1 MFSKI
6 LHANDGSVPA
16 FRAFALALDIA
27 KQNTAALHMVCVEEI
42 PYLPEFIEEVREETG
57 VAARRFRSVIQK
69 ARGMAEQHQVN
80 LQAHVQAGHPVRT
93 IVDLANELGVDL
105 LIIGATGHSQLY
117 ERMIGSRADR
127 LVHLASCPVLV
138 VK

>member
-80 LQAHVQAGHPVRT
+80 LQTHVQAGHPVRT
-93 IVDLANELGVDL
+93 IVDLANELGADL

>member
-6 LHANDGSVPA
+6 LQANDGSVPA

-80 LQAHVQAGHPVRT
+80 LQTHVQAGHPVRT
-93 IVDLANELGVDL
+93 IVDLANELGADL

>member
-6 LHANDGSVPA
+6 LLTNDGSVPA

-57 VAARRFRSVIQK
+57 SPRAAST
-69 ARGMAEQHQVN
+69 A
-80 LQAHVQAGHPVRT
+80 
-93 IVDLANELGVDL
+93 
-105 LIIGATGHSQLY
+105 
-117 ERMIGSRADR
+117 
-127 LVHLASCPVLV
+127 
-138 VK
+138 